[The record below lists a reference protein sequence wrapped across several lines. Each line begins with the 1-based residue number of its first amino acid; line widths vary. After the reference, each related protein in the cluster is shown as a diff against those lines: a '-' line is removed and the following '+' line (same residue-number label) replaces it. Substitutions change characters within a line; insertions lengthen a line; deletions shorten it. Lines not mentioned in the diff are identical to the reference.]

1 MANDKCILNLTQALS
16 AEGLSD
22 ETVDELWGALA
33 AEKERIQGVDEQQRL
48 ATIRSIIDETRM
60 RRKQREVQRA
70 KQIETISARVNKFEE
85 HIDAGVHPYYALV
98 EMFDGAPNAGFT
110 GALQG
115 YNLYRTQYEMRLSNR
130 FKSLLAEY
138 GGTNADGTASNVYL
152 DMFNK
157 HLTSSQP
164 EWDLHI
170 AQELWSLQ
178 NEELGELKHRDYVA
192 DTPKSG
198 HTGDPYALAV
208 AKAMH
213 TMQKENRAFLKLYG
227 ADPGLIGG
235 YILPQKWF
243 PELMEPSTATKFFYA
258 LKGIKTED
266 GEVLR
271 GRKAAT
277 YLRNRDLN
285 KWVQEVLPR
294 LDVQRTTENIRRYR
308 YAHHATD
315 LNRALKAIDSV
326 EAKNPEVAD
335 ALRKIANK
343 PIKSDKQF
351 VDIYE
356 AAFGKD
362 IFEVAENGRRKI
374 QEGLRKLAGQGDEL
388 ALLLYSNYK
397 ALKDE
402 LAEITLPTDSD
413 IDLPKVLR
421 QIATSIVSP
430 SITTNVFN
438 TTGKSRAQ
446 QMLNSRILIFKDP
459 ESYVTIQ
466 KKYGY
471 NNVARQINTT
481 IQKYAD
487 DRANFKVFAGNIHG
501 TTKGVINEVGQMID
515 RKLKEAIEA
524 GDDVRMNKMQKAM
537 DSLPKLIRMGDTF
550 ANYASG
556 LYNRRS
562 NCLFNR
568 VVKGWLTAGHAVLG
582 QSLLPAISDTSFKL
596 DMLSRTY
603 EDVKMTPLSLASHL
617 RKTTAYMFYN
627 AFVKNLYPDAV
638 AREFAFS
645 NMLQEGAN
653 RLSPFGMDEI
663 SNAQGDWAYRLR
675 QVGRKFDD
683 FYMWSTFTNQFDSTS
698 KTLVAAFNSS
708 YLGKYIKNG
717 GTWGAEKFKLTRDT
731 LKAAG
736 IDEAQW
742 DIIAR
747 RGLTANPHEKGDY
760 FVSPEALRKNITRKD
775 VAEYLGVDAG
785 ELTDLKFQTTRDQIA
800 DNLDTFVIGVAVASV
815 PTPNIESKARL
826 AGDISLDSP
835 WYGFRQLATEYLSY
849 PARIAYGNLRS
860 IKLDWTAGGP
870 MGRRRSIIRTAKLIT
885 ASMMLGYMTIALKS
899 IANNKPMPDP
909 LNKETLMKSAAMG
922 GALGMYGEFVMESLA
937 STSLRDVS
945 IYLGPTGGRMMSAA
959 DLSIKMLKGE
969 KQGKAMAEL
978 IMRSVPNHL
987 FAKWAIERYVAP
999 AVYRIFGEEYQRDDI
1014 LNRWVE
1020 KYGTLD
1026 ERINKTLAK

>member
-16 AEGLSD
+16 GEGLSD

-70 KQIETISARVNKFEE
+70 KQIETISARVTKFEE

-98 EMFDGAPNAGFT
+98 EMFDGAPNAGFS

-130 FKSLLAEY
+130 FRNLLAEY
-138 GGTNADGTASNVYL
+138 GGTNADGTPSNAYL

-178 NEELGELKHRDYVA
+178 NEELGELKHRDYVEA
-192 DTPKSG
+192 TPKPG
-198 HTGDPYALAV
+198 YTNDPYALAV
-208 AKAMH
+208 ARAMH

-258 LKGIKTED
+258 LKGVKNEA

-271 GRKAAT
+271 GKKAAT

-285 KWVQEVLPR
+285 KWVQEVLPK
-294 LDVQRTTENIRRYR
+294 LDVQRTTENLRRYR

-315 LNRALKAIDSV
+315 LNRALRAIDSI
-326 EAKNPEVAD
+326 EEKNPEVAA
-335 ALRKIANK
+335 ALRKIANA

-351 VDIYE
+351 VDIFE

-362 IFEVAENGRRKI
+362 FSELAGKNKKAIKT
-374 QEGLRKLAGQGDEL
+374 GLRALAGQGNDL
-388 ALLLYSNYK
+388 AILLENNFE
-397 ALKDE
+397 ALKDD
-402 LAEITLPTDSD
+402 LVSITLPTDSD

-515 RKLKEAIEA
+515 RKLKAAIEA
-524 GDDVRMNKMQKAM
+524 GDEALTNKMQKAM
-537 DSLPKLIRMGDTF
+537 DSMPKLIRMGDTF
-550 ANYASG
+550 SSYAAG

-568 VVKGWLTAGHAVLG
+568 IVKGWLTAGHAVLG

-596 DMLSRTY
+596 DRLSRTY
-603 EDVKMTPLSLASHL
+603 QDVNMTPFTLVNHL
-617 RKTTAYMFYN
+617 VQTMGYMFHN
-627 AFVKNLYPDAV
+627 TFVKNLYPDGI
-638 AREFAFS
+638 AREYAFS
-645 NMLQEGAN
+645 NMLQEGVN
-653 RLSPFGMDEI
+653 RFSPFGMDEV
-663 SNAQGDWAYRLR
+663 SNAQGDFFYNLR

-698 KTLVAAFNSS
+698 KTLVAAFNTS

-717 GTWGAEKFKLTRDT
+717 GTWGAEKFKFTRDT

-736 IDEAQW
+736 IDEKQW
-742 DIIAR
+742 NIIAR
-747 RGLTANPHEKGDY
+747 RGVTANPHEKGDY
-760 FVSPEALRKNITRKD
+760 FISPEALKNNITRKD
-775 VAEYLGVDAG
+775 IAEYLGVD
-785 ELTDLKFQTTRDQIA
+785 ELTDLKFQMTRDEIA

-849 PARIAYGNLRS
+849 PARIAYGNLRD

-870 MGRRRSIIRTAKLIT
+870 MGRRRAIARTAKLIT
-885 ASMMLGYMTIALKS
+885 ASMVLGYLTIALKS
-899 IANNKPMPDP
+899 IANRKPVPDP

-959 DLSIKMLKGE
+959 DLSIKMAKGE
-969 KQGKAMAEL
+969 KQGKEMAEL
-978 IMRSVPNHL
+978 IMRSIPNHL
-987 FAKWAIERYVAP
+987 FAKWAVERFVAP
-999 AVYRIFGEEYQRDDI
+999 EVYRIFGEEYQRDDI
-1014 LNRWVE
+1014 MNRWVE

-1026 ERINKTLAK
+1026 ERINKILAK